1 VGARKIFLINC
12 GLEAFS
18 ISEPYDQHDSV
29 QILKYLLIF
38 LFNFKVLLKEKRL
51 NTSYRRLTYFW
62 FSF

>member
-38 LFNFKVLLKEKRL
+38 FV
-51 NTSYRRLTYFW
+51 
-62 FSF
+62 